1 MKPEDRIGMIYPE
14 NFEQKVDFNKIR
26 LQLKSN
32 CICAMG
38 IENVEAMSFST
49 DISSIRHSID
59 LIDEFETLSQEGIP
73 FIVRDYND
81 LRSEFKRIGI
91 DGTCISIEC
100 LFDLKQPLAAISS
113 ILRYCKS
120 EQSQKTPTLRSLAD
134 NINIDT
140 HIIAEAN
147 RLTDDKGGIPDN
159 ASPELA
165 DIRRQIRSKQNKA
178 DSRIR
183 HIMNEAKAA
192 GITDQ
197 QSEITIRNGRMV
209 IPVKA
214 NNKRSL
220 RGFIHDESATGQT
233 IYIEPDEIFETSN
246 EIRELEYAEQREIN
260 RLLMAFT
267 NELRPNLPN
276 MEQAWRLLGEIDF
289 VRAKALLKQATNS
302 IKPTITGTSSLQWRQ
317 ARHPLLEQHL
327 RNNSKTIVPLDIE
340 LNNQRRI
347 LIISGPN
354 AGGKSACLK
363 SVGLIQYMLQC
374 GLCVPMRQ
382 DSVCG
387 LFDNIFIDIGDEQSL
402 ENDLSTFSS
411 HLRNI
416 KKLIETANP
425 TTLFLIDEFGS
436 GTEPQIGGAIAEAV
450 LEEMNKKNAIG
461 VVTTHYANLKLLADK
476 HESVVNGAMLFDT
489 KFMQPTYILTI
500 GKPGSSFAFEIAKK
514 TGFPKHILENATR
527 ITGEQHIRFEQ
538 QLQQLEIDKKNIRH
552 KEQELRVADD
562 LLNEV
567 ITKYQKLL
575 NELENSRKQNM
586 HKAAEEAKELIDKAK
601 SKIELTIKEIKETQ
615 ADKENTKRLRKDLN
629 ELKNEI
635 DKEASAE
642 NNNAKDTGSNKIEIG
657 DTVCIDEMQVVGTID
672 DIRGDIYVVQF
683 DSKHL
688 STTADKLRKTSKA
701 EGRKTARRWKTG
713 IAEDLNEK
721 ATQFDLTLDLRGKR
735 VEEALEATEKYLDE
749 AKLLT
754 IKNIELLHGKGNGV
768 LRRSIREF
776 LSHQHDV
783 EHFCDAPLEAGGSG
797 ITRVTLK

>member
-1 MKPEDRIGMIYPE
+1 MIYPE
-14 NFEQKVDFNKIR
+14 NFEQKIDFNKIR
-26 LQLKSN
+26 FQLKSN
-32 CICAMG
+32 CISAMG
-38 IENVEAMSFST
+38 IENVEAMRFST
-49 DISSIRHSID
+49 DIGTISRSID

-91 DGTCISIEC
+91 EGTCISLEC

-120 EQSQKTPTLRSLAD
+120 EQSLKTPTLRSLAN
-134 NINIDT
+134 NINIET
-140 HIIAEAN
+140 HIIAEAT
-147 RLTDDKGGIPDN
+147 RLTDDKGNMPDS

-165 DIRRQIRSKQNKA
+165 DIRRQIRSKQSKA

-183 HIMNEAKAA
+183 HIMNEAKTA
-192 GITDQ
+192 GISDQ
-197 QSEITIRNGRMV
+197 QAEITIRNGRMV

-214 NNKRSL
+214 SNKKAL

-260 RLLMAFT
+260 RLLMQFT
-267 NELRPNLPN
+267 NEFRPYLPD
-276 MEQAWRLLGEIDF
+276 MEQAWKLLGKIDF
-289 VRAKALLKQATNS
+289 IRAKALLKQATNS
-302 IKPTITGTSSLQWRQ
+302 IKPTITDTPSLQWWQ
-317 ARHPLLEQHL
+317 ARHPILEQHL
-327 RNNSKTIVPLDIE
+327 RSNSKNIVPLDIE
-340 LNNQRRI
+340 LNGEKRI

-363 SVGLIQYMLQC
+363 TVGLIQYMLQC

-382 DSVCG
+382 DSACG
-387 LFDNIFIDIGDEQSL
+387 LFDNLFIDIGDEQSL

-416 KKLIETANP
+416 KRLIETANP

-450 LEEMNKKNAIG
+450 LEELNTKKAMG
-461 VVTTHYANLKLLADK
+461 VVTTHYANLKLMADK
-476 HESVVNGAMLFDT
+476 HESIVNGAMLFDT
-489 KFMQPTYILTI
+489 KFMQPTYILTT

-514 TGFPKHILENATR
+514 TGFPKHILENATK

-538 QLQQLEIDKKNIRH
+538 QLQQLEIDKKNIRR
-552 KEQELRVADD
+552 KEQELKVADD

-567 ITKYQKLL
+567 ITKYQRLL
-575 NELENSRKQNM
+575 SDLESSRKQ
-586 HKAAEEAKELIDKAK
+586 HLRKAADEAKELIDKAK

-615 ADKENTKRLRKDLN
+615 ADKENTKRLRKELN

-635 DKEASAE
+635 DKKAPAE
-642 NNNAKDTGSNKIEIG
+642 NSNAKDNDSNDIEIG
-657 DTVCIDEMQVVGTID
+657 DTVCIDEMQVVGTVD
-672 DIRGDIYVVQF
+672 EIRGDIYVVQF
-683 DSKHL
+683 DSIHL

-701 EGRKTARRWKTG
+701 EGRKIARRWKTG
-713 IAEDLNEK
+713 IAEELNEK

-735 VEEALEATEKYLDE
+735 VDEALDATEKYLDE
-749 AKLLT
+749 AKLLS

-768 LRRSIREF
+768 LRRAIREF
-776 LSHQHDV
+776 LNHQHDV
-783 EHFCDAPLEAGGSG
+783 EHFCDAPLESGGSG
-797 ITRVTLK
+797 ITRVTMK